1 MSQLKSSKD
10 GAGTQLVDPRFQYLL
25 TLISLQKSARHR
37 KRKSELEFLM
47 VNQTFNLVPYRHCVF
62 WQKEGDSV
70 AIIAASGLVQL
81 DQNGPYALWLKEMI
95 VKFLA
100 EKITTQAPKVTE
112 EEFENYVIVTPL
124 TIEDAGVIEAEEWE
138 KWVSNNALLFA
149 LKDRDDNISSGV
161 WIDRHEPFNDA
172 ERAFLEDLM
181 DGYAHAMQAFDA
193 DKAHDRKKA
202 FWKSWF
208 SLSKSNVKRVALVVF
223 LILLIP
229 VRMSV
234 TAPAEIVAHTPYLVS
249 VPFDGVIETVEVS
262 PGQSVQKGDLLVRM
276 NSTVL
281 KNRSDLTSMESETA
295 EIAFNKTEREAL
307 VDRTKLADISILRSQ
322 VDTKISE
329 KKFAAE
335 LLAQS
340 EIRAARDG
348 VAIFSDANGLRGK
361 PVRTGE
367 QIMLL
372 ADPQDSELLIRIPVE
387 AMIQINEDV
396 PATFFLN
403 VSPLGFRD
411 AKYDS
416 ISYQAS
422 LDPDGLLT
430 YKVRARF
437 DKDGTVPRVGW
448 TGTGKVYGHRTIM
461 AYNVF
466 RRPLV
471 TLRRKLGV

>member
-1 MSQLKSSKD
+1 M
-10 GAGTQLVDPRFQYLL
+10 AFQ
-25 TLISLQKSARHR
+25 
-37 KRKSELEFLM
+37 E
-47 VNQTFNLVPYRHCVF
+47 
-62 WQKEGDSV
+62 
-70 AIIAASGLVQL
+70 
-81 DQNGPYALWLKEMI
+81 EMT
-95 VKFLA
+95 
-100 EKITTQAPKVTE
+100 EK
-112 EEFENYVIVTPL
+112 
-124 TIEDAGVIEAEEWE
+124 GVIEQTP
-138 KWVSNNALLFA
+138 L
-149 LKDRDDNISSGV
+149 
-161 WIDRHEPFNDA
+161 
-172 ERAFLEDLM
+172 
-181 DGYAHAMQAFDA
+181 
-193 DKAHDRKKA
+193 
-202 FWKSWF
+202 
-208 SLSKSNVKRVALVVF
+208 VK
-223 LILLIP
+223 
-229 VRMSV
+229 
-234 TAPAEIVAHTPYLVS
+234 
-249 VPFDGVIETVEVS
+249 EV
-262 PGQSVQKGDLLVRM
+262 K
-276 NSTVL
+276 
-281 KNRSDLTSMESETA
+281 E
-295 EIAFNKTEREAL
+295 
-307 VDRTKLADISILRSQ
+307 
-322 VDTKISE
+322 ISE

-461 AYNVF
+461 AYNIF